1 MVARTG
7 GRRGWRHRSSTKCLT
22 RFNID
27 WTWDGGDAIL
37 MSRATDSTGHV
48 QPSITELRK
57 VRGTKS
63 IYHNNS
69 IQSWL
74 VSANG
79 EVSNVQVG

>member
-7 GRRGWRHRSSTKCLT
+7 GRRGWRTGPRQMPDPLQYRLDLGRWRRHP
-22 RFNID
+22 D
-27 WTWDGGDAIL
+27 VAGDGLDRP
-37 MSRATDSTGHV
+37 RAALDH
-48 QPSITELRK
+48 ELRK